1 VLIRGQERTKE
12 KRKMKTTLGNKMAYL
27 GAGAGLIL
35 FALFGIM
42 PGSMLGGAMGLSIA
56 GALFGTPVEPGVL
69 ARMLLAVSMLFG
81 VMVSGLIMVTATSTI
96 GWLMG
101 TAVDALVR
109 KEAKAVE
116 AQ

>member
-1 VLIRGQERTKE
+1 MRGQERTKE
-12 KRKMKTTLGNKMAYL
+12 KRKMKTTLGNKMTYL

-69 ARMLLAVSMLFG
+69 ARMLLAVSMLLG
-81 VMVSGLIMVTATSTI
+81 VTVSGLIMVTATSAI

-101 TAVDALVR
+101 TAVDAVVR
-109 KEAKAVE
+109 KEAKTVE